1 MTLDTRFALFAVLH
15 ESDSGTLR
23 PLRCPPFGRYRGK
36 PDMSR
41 TTQVANDPQ
50 QNSRAVTGVV
60 RHDHY
65 NASDPKT
72 LFIGANGPGSLD
84 HLQHQFFPR

>member
-1 MTLDTRFALFAVLH
+1 
-15 ESDSGTLR
+15 
-23 PLRCPPFGRYRGK
+23 
-36 PDMSR
+36 MSR
-41 TTQVANDPQ
+41 TSQVANDPQ

-72 LFIGANGPGSLD
+72 LVLGEFGRESLD
-84 HLQHQFFPR
+84 